1 MTRCVEFGEIVSA
14 SLFQCISP
22 ALACVSC
29 LPIIAAVMYRKV
41 LDADAVAVTYRK
53 VLDAVAVTYR
63 TMIDADA
70 VA

>member
-41 LDADAVAVTYRK
+41 LDADAVAVM
-53 VLDAVAVTYR
+53 YR